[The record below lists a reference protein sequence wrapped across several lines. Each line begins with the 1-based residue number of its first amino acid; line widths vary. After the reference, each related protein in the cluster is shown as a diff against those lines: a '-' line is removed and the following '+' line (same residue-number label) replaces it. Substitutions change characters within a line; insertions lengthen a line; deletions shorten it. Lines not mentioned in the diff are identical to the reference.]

1 MKQKYRICL
10 AEDHAIVRDG
20 LRVLLSME
28 PEFEVVAE
36 VEDGLKVLSCIK
48 QCSPDLLIIDI
59 SMPKISGLE
68 VIPEIKKRYPDLK
81 ILVLSVHCA
90 EEYVHAALHGGAN
103 GYLLKDSN
111 RIELVLAIRSV
122 LIGRT
127 FISPGIAAIVTKGY
141 LEGRG
146 SSRPNS
152 TWDTLTHREREILKL
167 IGEGY
172 KNKEIAGYL
181 CISIKT
187 VEKHRGNLMNKL
199 DRHNAASLTE
209 YAMEKGL
216 VTANGR
222 GGQRG
227 HEARMTVPALGRD
240 STEKEPPDSSVRSL
254 ILARP

>member
-10 AEDHAIVRDG
+10 ADDHAIVREG

-36 VEDGLKVLSCIK
+36 AEDGLEVLPCLK
-48 QCSPDLLIIDI
+48 QCSPDLVLIDI

-68 VIPEIKKRYPDLK
+68 VIPKIKERYPDLK
-81 ILVLSVHCA
+81 ILVLSVHCT
-90 EEYVHAALHGGAN
+90 EEYVQAALQCGAN
-103 GYLLKDSN
+103 GYLVKDSN
-111 RIELVLAIRSV
+111 RVELVLAIKSV

-127 FISPGIAAIVTKGY
+127 FISPGISAIVTKGY

-172 KNKEIAGYL
+172 KNKEVASYL
-181 CISIKT
+181 YISTKT
-187 VEKHRGNLMNKL
+187 VEKHRSNLMHKL
-199 DRHNAASLTE
+199 DRHNAASLAV

-222 GGQRG
+222 R
-227 HEARMTVPALGRD
+227 VNPA
-240 STEKEPPDSSVRSL
+240 T
-254 ILARP
+254 RPG